1 MTVEFS
7 QNENNLQ
14 YLDSDWKLATVY
26 TAFLVPKSHQDA
38 VRLIYNLE
46 YDKNKRAP
54 IIQHPQKWVKDAR
67 VLLMERNLI
76 TITEQKLKSTILK
89 ANVDPIIQSLI
100 EMNRNTMKDLSV
112 LEGVRLV
119 LDSQWFRNF
128 FTFENLHHPMTYKDG
143 SVYEPYRN
151 LEKIIGEEK
160 TKKLE
165 VRNLQNRIFQLLY
178 EIGYYSQ
185 NIRFLSK
192 RLIHNDLDITE
203 DPIFEDLL
211 NVKNYDAFLR
221 NHMHEVPPCFIQTI
235 LVCMQ
240 SMGIEPPE
248 KIYSDR
254 LMDKIV
260 NEYSGIFMP
269 TQIAIALRQ
278 SLCTRSVNTI
288 DFGYVRKLFMSSYR
302 AHLKQYEESMKN
314 AMTLSK

>member
-1 MTVEFS
+1 MMSDVPAS
-7 QNENNLQ
+7 ENNLH

-46 YDKNKRAP
+46 YDKNKKAP
-54 IIQHPQKWVKDAR
+54 VIQHPQQWVKDAR
-67 VLLMERNLI
+67 DLLMERNLI
-76 TITEQKLKSTILK
+76 SITEQKLKSSILK

-100 EMNRNTMKDLSV
+100 EMNRETMKDLSI

-119 LDSQWFRNF
+119 LDSRWFRNF

-143 SVYEPYRN
+143 TIYEPFRN
-151 LEKIIGEEK
+151 LEKIIGEDK
-160 TKKLE
+160 SRKLE

-185 NIRFLSK
+185 NIRYLAK

-211 NVKNYDAFLR
+211 NVKNYDTFLR
-221 NHMHEVPPCFIQTI
+221 NHEHEVPPCFIQTT
-235 LVCMQ
+235 LACMQ

-254 LMDKIV
+254 LMRKIV

-269 TQIAIALRQ
+269 TQVAIALRQ
-278 SLCTRSVNTI
+278 SPCTRSVNTI
-288 DFGYVRKLFMSSYR
+288 DFGYVRK
-302 AHLKQYEESMKN
+302 
-314 AMTLSK
+314 